1 MTDAD
6 FAELTLEALGS
17 STPRVWSFLVTMFG
31 DLALAPEARL
41 SGTTVNAVT
50 AAIGIKPEATRVA
63 LHRLR
68 KEGWIESHRKG
79 RQTRYGLTSHGRSAT
94 QAAWSRVYGPSDSDQ
109 DVYLVLENPSASV
122 EPTRFPQSAAIVQI
136 GPRSFVT
143 TAAPHSDQQLRVSLR
158 SDDPLPDWI
167 AEKLCPSELQSASQ
181 DLLRRLEDVLNR
193 SDFRALSLLQ
203 HLALRVVVVHEW
215 RRLILRS
222 AAFPEY
228 IMPHGWKGPDCRAA
242 FTTLLGHLP
251 VPNLSTLDQDLE
263 AG

>member
-6 FAELTLEALGS
+6 FEELTLKALGS

-41 SGTTVNAVT
+41 SGATVNALT

-68 KEGWIESHRKG
+68 KEGWIESHRSG
-79 RQTRYGLTSHGRSAT
+79 RQTRYGLTSHGRSET
-94 QAAWSRVYGPSDSDQ
+94 KAAWPRVYGTSSSDHP
-109 DVYLVLENPSASV
+109 VYFVLENPS
-122 EPTRFPQSAAIVQI
+122 EPVDQARFPQSAATVQI

-143 TAAPHSDQQLRVSLR
+143 TARATDEHQLHVPLDSNG
-158 SDDPLPDWI
+158 PLPDWI
-167 AEKLCPSELQSASQ
+167 SEKLCPPELQSASQ
-181 DLLRRLEDVLNR
+181 DLSRRFEYVLRR
-193 SDFRALSLLQ
+193 SDFGALSLLQ
-203 HLALRVVVVHEW
+203 LVALRVVVVHEW

-222 AAFPEY
+222 SAFPEY
-228 IMPHGWKGPDCRAA
+228 IMPHGWKGPDCRDA
-242 FTTLLGHLP
+242 FATLLDHLP

-263 AG
+263 TG